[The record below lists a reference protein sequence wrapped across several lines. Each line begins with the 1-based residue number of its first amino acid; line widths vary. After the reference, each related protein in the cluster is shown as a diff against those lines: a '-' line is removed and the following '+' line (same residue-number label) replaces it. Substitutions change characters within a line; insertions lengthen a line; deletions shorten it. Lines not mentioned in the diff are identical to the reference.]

1 MVRVFKGAEDFEVVH
16 ARDLCGNASR
26 TRAGLD
32 GRGGGG
38 CTAAEGL
45 LRLHRHPRLFILYVR
60 AQVAR

>member
-1 MVRVFKGAEDFEVVH
+1 MSVAEGSARGGGVVWVFKGAEDFEVVH

-38 CTAAEGL
+38 
-45 LRLHRHPRLFILYVR
+45 LYR
-60 AQVAR
+60 S